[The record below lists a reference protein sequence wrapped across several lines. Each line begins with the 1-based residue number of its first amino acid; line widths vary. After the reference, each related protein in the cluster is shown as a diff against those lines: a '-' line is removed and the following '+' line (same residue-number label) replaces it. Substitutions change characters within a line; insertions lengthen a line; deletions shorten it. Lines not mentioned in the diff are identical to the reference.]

1 MASIKGQNVLAP
13 VVPFDTTDSHPSHL
27 ALYGKGGYRSV
38 ADTTERDGIPQ
49 PRREAGML
57 VLTLSDGKTWKLSAD
72 LSSWSEF
79 ASASTDPRW
88 SLFLPPAPSN
98 VVAVAGDARAVLNWS
113 QPNSLLDIPIAS
125 YAIQYRAG
133 SGTWQ
138 TFAVQQSSS
147 RYATVTGLTNGVS
160 YNFRVKSISAIGESE
175 FSDASNSVLPTA
187 ATPISQNRVLIHF
200 DGNASIFTD
209 SSGMNHA
216 LTAFGQVTQSAA
228 TSVFGG
234 KSGLFSGGYVSID
247 SIDFAAYD
255 FVVEMFFK
263 TTTVVPYTALAS
275 RSVGYFD
282 QGAWIILLNN
292 SGAGSGDVAMYVS
305 DYSTSSPI
313 LTSSQFSK
321 NDGGWHHVAIV
332 RSDSDFAMY
341 LDGVR
346 VASNQFGGAIGL
358 STGTV
363 EIGTDKT
370 YGNREFIGSIDEV
383 RIISGGNGGYSG
395 ASIVV
400 PTSAFS

>member
-1 MASIKGQNVLAP
+1 MSSIKGTNIVAP
-13 VVPFDTTDSHPSHL
+13 VVPLDTADVYPTHE
-27 ALYGKGGYRSV
+27 AKYGRGGYRT
-38 ADTTERDGIPQ
+38 AATTAERDAISAE
-49 PRREAGML
+49 RREAGML
-57 VLTLSDGKTWKLSAD
+57 VHTASDGKTWKLSAD
-72 LSSWSEF
+72 LSSWTEF
-79 ASASTDPRW
+79 ASASSDPRW
-88 SLFLPPAPSN
+88 ALFLPAAPSN

-147 RYATVTGLTNGVS
+147 RFATVTGLANGVS
-160 YNFRVKSISAIGESE
+160 YNFRVKAISAIGESE
-175 FSDASNSVLPTA
+175 FSDASNSVSPTA

-200 DGNASIFTD
+200 DGNGSTFTD

-263 TTTVVPYTALAS
+263 TTTVVPYTAIAS

-321 NDGGWHHVAIV
+321 NDGGWHHVAVV
-332 RSDSDFAMY
+332 RSGSDFAMY
-341 LDGVR
+341 LDGAR
-346 VASNQFGGAIGL
+346 VASNVFGGAIGL